1 MYFDQYLVSLGC
13 RIGELMFEMQ
23 KILSLYGYE
32 YCNTTQFNTIQCK
45 QLVIYS
51 SFKTVLLSLVFSHK
65 ICCFQ
70 KKDGEMTQRWPI
82 WYLKKKFERQ
92 INKVQIY
99 DKAVLNTS
107 IFLPQIIK
115 SCMADWFRAGLM
127 NVCLIRYHF

>member
-1 MYFDQYLVSLGC
+1 MNIVIQ
-13 RIGELMFEMQ
+13 R
-23 KILSLYGYE
+23 
-32 YCNTTQFNTIQCK
+32 NQCK
-45 QLVIYS
+45 ELVIYS

-70 KKDGEMTQRWPI
+70 KKDGEMTQRCPI

-107 IFLPQIIK
+107 IFYLK
-115 SCMADWFRAGLM
+115 L
-127 NVCLIRYHF
+127 